1 MDRSTVAQESRSLES
16 CSLEELDALWAE
28 AKTQGL

>member
-1 MDRSTVAQESRSLES
+1 MVEARLSAESRSLES